1 MRMLEQHPNVA
12 KLYSVYEDAVS
23 YHLVMELCTGGE
35 LFDKVGP
42 CSGPAAPSTCTIIA
56 GVCMAALLPCQ
67 QHGKQ
72 LLTCAPAAA
81 MPAHTL
87 CCTQLPAIHV

>member
-56 GVCMAALLPCQ
+56 WP
-67 QHGKQ
+67 
-72 LLTCAPAAA
+72 
-81 MPAHTL
+81 L
-87 CCTQLPAIHV
+87 CCLVSSMASSC